1 MARPAAHED
10 VFRAIAD
17 PTRRAMLDLLSQRGE
32 QPAGALGKPFHIT
45 PPAVSRHLRVLKV
58 AGLVA
63 ERKDGRQRLYSL
75 RPGPLRE
82 VVDWARHY
90 ERFWQGKLAAL
101 GAVLDARAQ
110 AQKEKK

>member
-32 QPAGALGKPFHIT
+32 QAAGLLGKPFHIS
-45 PPAVSRHLRVLKV
+45 PPAVSKHLRVLKS
-58 AGLVA
+58 AGLVV
-63 ERKDGRQRLYSL
+63 ERRDGRQRLYSL

-90 ERFWQGKLAAL
+90 ERFWQTKLAAL
-101 GAVLDARAQ
+101 GAVLDAQ
-110 AQKEKK
+110 APEEKK